1 MISEIRLLNFKRY
14 SLKIF
19 AGGVKMADY
28 RMLYTLLFNRIT
40 DALRVLDK
48 GDAEMAAVILK
59 DAQMKAEDMY
69 INDTPEE

>member
-1 MISEIRLLNFKRY
+1 
-14 SLKIF
+14 
-19 AGGVKMADY
+19 MADY
-28 RMLYTLLFNRIT
+28 RVLYTLLFNRIT

-69 INDTPEE
+69 INDTSVE